1 VKVGTTLPPVGR
13 TSIGRG
19 MISRFGI
26 AVAICICVAGGAS
39 AQVVRFETTMGDFD
53 MVLNPTHNAKLQGHV
68 DNMLDYI
75 ERESYK
81 GSWINR
87 ADTGFVLQMGGF
99 YSMTKRPPMTSESVR
114 SVQSFT
120 PVQGEP
126 AAENPGLSNTVGTVS
141 LALSGNQSG
150 TNQNSGTTSFFVN
163 LGDNSGLDA
172 DFTVFAAIPDMTVI
186 NQIMALTTIDRSQ
199 DPMYGADPQNLSI
212 TDVPVQ
218 ADGKQVFI
226 KRAFVVA
233 DAMTIAQATS
243 QAQSIM
249 AQSASNFADSSFV
262 DPSSA
267 FAAAASPAAVLT
279 QTTVP
284 EPASIGLAAV
294 VFSSLAAFFRY
305 RRRRIA

>member
-1 VKVGTTLPPVGR
+1 MSLR
-13 TSIGRG
+13 L
-19 MISRFGI
+19 GI
-26 AVAICICVAGGAS
+26 AVAICLCIAGGAT
-39 AQVVRFETTMGDFD
+39 AQVVRFETTMGNFD
-53 MVLNPTHNAKLQGHV
+53 MVLNPTNNSKLQGHV

-99 YSMTKRPPMTSESVR
+99 YSMTKRAPMTSESVR

-120 PVQGEP
+120 PVEGEP
-126 AAENPGLSNTVGTVS
+126 AAENPGLSNTVGTVA
-141 LALSGNQSG
+141 LALSGLPTGG

-163 LGDNSGLDA
+163 VGDNAGLDA

-199 DPMYGADPQNLSI
+199 DPMYGADPSNLSI
-212 TDVPVQ
+212 TDVPIQ

-233 DAMTIAQATS
+233 DAMTITNATS
-243 QAQSIM
+243 LAQSIM
-249 AQSASNFADSSFV
+249 AQSASNFVS
-262 DPSSA
+262 PSSEFSNA
-267 FAAAASPAAVLT
+267 ISSASPAAALT
-279 QTTVP
+279 QMTVP

-294 VFSSLAAFFRY
+294 MLSAAGVVA
-305 RRRRIA
+305 RRRRHRTA